1 MCGRTDEDVSGF
13 SKQIR
18 TDTMRDFISEIKKIN
33 TDGLIYKF
41 SEISIEMFKKNQY
54 MRKVERPVIRYGRN
68 QKLIVQLSAWDIPN
82 IAFLSVKES
91 NDYRHADKVSSVG
104 QLVDL
109 YRYQCCRK
117 GGVWLFSR

>member
-1 MCGRTDEDVSGF
+1 
-13 SKQIR
+13 
-18 TDTMRDFISEIKKIN
+18 MRDFISEIKKIN

-109 YRYQCCRK
+109 YREYDNEHSATESIK
-117 GGVWLFSR
+117 NAADGVFRVVFSVN